1 MNNSKEY
8 ILNIQYNNWFNQ
20 LWFENEDS
28 ESVQKQFEEA
38 IGNLENLKNSSNDCY
53 EFQDRVIKYFRTLGF
68 ERVQK

>member
-1 MNNSKEY
+1 M
-8 ILNIQYNNWFNQ
+8 IQNDNNWFNQ

-38 IGNLENLKNSSNDCY
+38 IGNLEKLKNSSNDCY
-53 EFQDRVIKYFRTLGF
+53 EFQDKVIEYFRTLGF